1 MKSKTIPYYMFQTR
15 GMTLLHDVLVKPNT
29 REMFI
34 CDTGKP
40 KPIETWYQKF
50 VVPQNK
56 KKSTS
61 IYKPLC
67 ASKKRTRNGLYY
79 LRNKLLD

>member
-1 MKSKTIPYYMFQTR
+1 MKSKTIPYDMFQTR
-15 GMTLLHDVLVKPNT
+15 GMMRLHDVLVEPNT

-40 KPIETWYQKF
+40 KTIETWYQKF
-50 VVPQNK
+50 VIPQNK
-56 KKSTS
+56 KKSTI

-67 ASKKRTRNGLYY
+67 ASKKRTRNDLYY